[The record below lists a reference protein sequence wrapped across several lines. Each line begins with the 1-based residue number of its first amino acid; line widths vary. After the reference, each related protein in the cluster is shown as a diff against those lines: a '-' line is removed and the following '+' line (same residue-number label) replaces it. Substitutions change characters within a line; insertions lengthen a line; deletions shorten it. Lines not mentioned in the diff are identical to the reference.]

1 ICAENCHKTHGFCQ
15 KPGECRCRVGWW
27 GKNCT
32 QCFPYPGCKNG
43 TCRRPWE
50 CNCNRGWGGML
61 CDEALDFCDKNPST
75 CTNGGKCLSLTKDEG
90 SFRCECPSGF
100 LGDRCE
106 IAPMVTDSPKNSTSM
121 ETMEEKNQSSTE
133 PIESNDFD
141 NEA

>member
-1 ICAENCHKTHGFCQ
+1 
-15 KPGECRCRVGWW
+15 
-27 GKNCT
+27 
-32 QCFPYPGCKNG
+32 
-43 TCRRPWE
+43 
-50 CNCNRGWGGML
+50 ML

-106 IAPMVTDSPKNSTSM
+106 IAPMVTDSPKNSTVM
-121 ETMEEKNQSSTE
+121 ETMEEKIQSSTE